1 MGILCI
7 VVRMEAMASE
17 AHYGY
22 RLLLM
27 VLILGVNGFFAAAEA
42 ALVSVRP
49 SRLKAMAEEG
59 VKGAHAA
66 LSLVGNMER
75 LLSVGQVGLTLAS
88 LALGWLGEETLYE
101 LLKTTLTPFT
111 PELVRPAL
119 GVVSFVTA
127 FVIMTYLHVVLG
139 EVVPKNV
146 AIDKA
151 GRMAVIVAPVL
162 LVFYKVAEPFVWV
175 IERSSAFVSGLL
187 GVEGTQ
193 HGGGHSAEELKYII
207 SSSQTAGHLTEFEE
221 GAIHNLIEMKDVAVR
236 EVMTPRN
243 SVEMVDVEADID
255 EVLRQMSES
264 RYSRLPVYEGSRENI
279 IGIVHVKDVLEFW
292 TERRQSNRK
301 RKGVDRFDLRRIL
314 RKAPVV
320 PETKPLSQLI
330 DDLRRAQSHVA
341 LVVDEFG
348 TIVGLVSME
357 DAMEQVFG
365 EIEDEFDIRAHAGP
379 RDEEEAL
386 SVEGTMSIRDLEAK
400 YGIELPEDSG
410 FETLAGF
417 VMFRLGRIPQV
428 GDVVEEGDRR
438 YVVEEMD
445 FNRVGRVRVERMKE
459 E

>member
-1 MGILCI
+1 
-7 VVRMEAMASE
+7 MEAMASE

-75 LLSVGQVGLTLAS
+75 VLSGGQVALTLAS

-101 LLKTTLTPFT
+101 LLKNSLTPIA
-111 PELVRPAL
+111 PVVVRPAL

-151 GRMAVIVAPVL
+151 DRMAVIVAPVL

-175 IERSSAFVSGLL
+175 IEKSAAFVSDLL
-187 GVEGTQ
+187 GVQGTQ

-320 PETKPLSQLI
+320 PETKALSQLM
-330 DDLRRAQSHVA
+330 DDLRKAQSHLA

-386 SVEGTMSIRDLEAK
+386 SVEGTTSIRDLEAK

-417 VMFRLGRIPQV
+417 VMFKLGRIPQV
-428 GDVVEEGDRR
+428 GDVVEAGERR

-445 FNRVGRVRVERMKE
+445 FNRVGRVRVERMG
-459 E
+459 

>member
-1 MGILCI
+1 
-7 VVRMEAMASE
+7 MEAMASE

-49 SRLKAMAEEG
+49 SRLKAMAEDG

-101 LLKTTLTPFT
+101 LLKTTLTPFA
-111 PELVRPAL
+111 PDLVRPAL

-151 GRMAVIVAPVL
+151 DRMAVIVAPVL

-175 IERSSAFVSGLL
+175 IERSAALLSDLL
-187 GVEGTQ
+187 GVRGTQ

-243 SVEMVDVEADID
+243 SVEMVNVEADID

-320 PETKPLSQLI
+320 PETKPLSQLM

-365 EIEDEFDIRAHAGP
+365 EIEDEFDIRAHAET

-386 SVEGTMSIRDLEAK
+386 SVEGTMSIRDLEAQ

-417 VMFRLGRIPQV
+417 VMFKLGRIPQV
-428 GDVVEEGDRR
+428 GDVVEEGERR
-438 YVVEEMD
+438 YLVEEMD
-445 FNRVGRVRVERMKE
+445 FNRVGRVRVERLNE
-459 E
+459 GGHG